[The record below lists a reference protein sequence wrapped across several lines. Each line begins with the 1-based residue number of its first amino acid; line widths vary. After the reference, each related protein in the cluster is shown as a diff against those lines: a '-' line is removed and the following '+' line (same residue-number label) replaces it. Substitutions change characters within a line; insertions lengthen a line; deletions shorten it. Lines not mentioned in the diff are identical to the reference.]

1 MPRKPG
7 SGRNVPT
14 DDVSAARRFLVAG
27 LLAASLMTPASGPAA
42 SVAAGADERVLHVPG
57 DQPTIEAAIAAS
69 VAGDVILVGAGTYAG
84 GLTIPED
91 KPGITIRGVD
101 RNTVVFDGGGVRTN
115 AIEVE
120 ADEVTLENLSAHD
133 YVGNGFYW
141 DGVVGFAGRY
151 LTVWNVGLYGIYAI
165 SSRGGSIEESLVS
178 GAADAAFYIGEC
190 QPCDTVVRKVTARLS
205 AVGYSGTNAG
215 GSLLVE
221 DSLFELNEVGI
232 LPNSYDVGLEPP
244 PQRGAIFR
252 RNTVR
257 GSGTAATPRATPL
270 GGFRGIGIG
279 IIGGVGNTVEGNDVS
294 DSSRYGIVIVP
305 AIDREATWVPADNRI
320 TGNRVAGSGAADLA
334 LAGGSGTGN
343 CFQGN
348 TATRLDP
355 AGLAGACPTEGGSD
369 AVAAA
374 LALPPQQLLD
384 GLPAAPPFGD
394 MPAPA
399 AQPSLPEER
408 PVDLLWLAIS
418 AAVLALG
425 AAGLG
430 ILFRRRRTSDA
441 GGVSPSRG

>member
-1 MPRKPG
+1 M
-7 SGRNVPT
+7 
-14 DDVSAARRFLVAG
+14 SAARRLLVVV
-27 LLAASLMTPASGPAA
+27 LLAALLAAPAA
-42 SVAAGADERVLHVPG
+42 RPGAAVAAGADERVVRVPG
-57 DQPTIEAAIAAS
+57 DQPTIETAIGAS
-69 VAGDVILVGAGTYAG
+69 APGDVILVGAGTYPG

-101 RNTVVFDGGGVRTN
+101 RNTVVFDGAGVRTN

-120 ADEVTLENLSAHD
+120 ADGVTLENLSAHD

-165 SSRGGSIEESLVS
+165 SSRGGSIEESFVS

-215 GSLLVE
+215 GNLVVE
-221 DSLFELNEVGI
+221 DSLFELNQVGI

-244 PQRGAIFR
+244 PQRGAVFR

-279 IIGGVGNTVEGNDVS
+279 IIGGAANTVEGNDVS
-294 DSSRYGIVIVP
+294 GSTRYGIVIVP

-320 TGNRVAGSGAADLA
+320 TSNRVAGSGVADLA
-334 LAGGSGTGN
+334 LAGGSGPGN

-348 TATRLDP
+348 TAARLDP
-355 AGLAGACPTEGGSD
+355 AGLAGTCPTTGGSD

-374 LALPPQQLLD
+374 LARPPQQLLD

-394 MPAPA
+394 MPAPGP
-399 AQPSLPEER
+399 QPSLPVE
-408 PVDLLWLAIS
+408 PSMDLLWLAIP
-418 AAVLALG
+418 AAALALG

-430 ILFRRRRTSDA
+430 ILFRRRTSGT